1 MAMDFGTKLLHTGFE
16 VDRTTGAAAV
26 PIYQVSMFDQPGLD
40 KPGAFDYA
48 RSGNPTRQA
57 LEGVLAQLEGGA
69 AAFAFSSG
77 MAAVSTV
84 LMLFSAGDHLVVT
97 DDCYGGTYRVL
108 TRVFSR
114 FGITATF
121 VDTSD
126 PAAVREALQPNTRGL
141 LVETISNPFLRRTDV
156 RAMAAIAGKRSLRLI
171 VDNTF
176 LSPYLS
182 QPLSEGADIVIHS
195 ATKYLG
201 GHSDVIAGA
210 VAVRTED
217 LAREVYF
224 LQNAVGAVLGPQ
236 DCFLLM
242 RGIKTLKVR
251 LDRQVQ
257 TARLLA
263 DWLEGRPEVK
273 EVFYPGT
280 GAMLSFRLASPA
292 LTAPFVEALKLPLL
306 GVSLGAVESLIAV
319 PARHSHASVPAE
331 ERVRRGITD
340 DLVRFSVG
348 LEEPADLVA
357 DLTQALVGAAS
368 GMLVASDAAE
378 GESA

>member
-1 MAMDFGTKLLHTGFE
+1 MQFGTKLLHTGFE
-16 VDRTTGAAAV
+16 VDRHTGAAAV

-40 KPGAFDYA
+40 NPGAFDYA

-57 LEGVLAQLEGGA
+57 LEGILAQLEGA
-69 AAFAFSSG
+69 EAAFAFSSG

-84 LMLFSAGDHLVVT
+84 LMLFSAGDHLIVT

-108 TRVFSR
+108 TRVFQR
-114 FGITATF
+114 FGIEATF

-126 PAAVREALQPNTRGL
+126 PERVSQVLRPNTKAL
-141 LVETISNPFLRRTDV
+141 LVETISNPFLRQTSV
-156 RAMAAIAGKRSLRLI
+156 PAMVAIARQHGLRLI

-182 QPLSEGADIVIHS
+182 QPLREGADIVIHS
-195 ATKYLG
+195 ATKYLA

-210 VAVRTED
+210 VAVGD
-217 LAREVYF
+217 PNLAKEVYF

-257 TARLLA
+257 TAATLA
-263 DWLEGRPEVK
+263 AWLGEQPEVR
-273 EVFYPGT
+273 EVYYPGI
-280 GAMLSFRLASPA
+280 GAMLSFRLAHEA
-292 LTAPFVEALKLPLL
+292 CATPFVERLALPLL
-306 GVSLGAVESLIAV
+306 GVSLGAVESLVAV
-319 PARHSHASVPAE
+319 PARHSHASVPPA

-340 DLVRFSVG
+340 DLIRFSVG
-348 LEEPADLVA
+348 LEEPDDLIADLA
-357 DLTQALVGAAS
+357 QALAA
-368 GMLVASDAAE
+368 VAR
-378 GESA
+378 